1 MSIVGKSEV
10 RVDAFDKATGRTK
23 YYEDR
28 MPSGALYA
36 RIKHSEIAHGY
47 VKSIDTSAAEAIE
60 GVVKVLTCR
69 TLPSRRQVTR
79 GPWTPGIRI
88 LRTGTC

>member
-60 GVVKVLTCR
+60 GVVKVIFFMYIINLNIMIHICFII
-69 TLPSRRQVTR
+69 SV
-79 GPWTPGIRI
+79 
-88 LRTGTC
+88 